1 MSKENCL
8 SRLKELTAIV
18 ESLPSDSESLA
29 LLPHINA
36 QLDNITTKIKVVVA
50 ATATTSA
57 QATTTSRFTQ
67 KDAIPPNKKNETQP
81 RFKPT
86 TKKPGRHA
94 TGKTLR

>member
-8 SRLKELTAIV
+8 ARLKKFTALV

-36 QLDNITTKIKVVVA
+36 QLDNMTTKVLA
-50 ATATTSA
+50 ATATTST
-57 QATTTSRFTQ
+57 QTTSSFTQ
-67 KDAIPPNKKNETQP
+67 KDIIPPNKKNETQP

-86 TKKPGRHA
+86 TKKPGRRA
-94 TGKTLR
+94 TGTTLR